1 MSMVVVAVP
10 NIPLHY
16 QYQPQL
22 PSPDPPRPP
31 LHYQQPVYDQAP
43 LLVEDLRILKL
54 DFYA

>member
-22 PSPDPPRPP
+22 PSPDPPRLP

-43 LLVEDLRILKL
+43 LLVEDLTILKP
-54 DFYA
+54 DF